1 MMKFDIFFP
10 FFSFFL
16 FPWGGWGEER
26 REGGRE
32 RRRMA
37 PPNSLVLQVGPVLL
51 TDDIH
56 SGSYDYELKTFDLL
70 KNGWTTWSGR
80 KCSWIGTYRTS
91 VSQESHLVIEVV
103 VHITQTYTWFSNCLF
118 LFFQFFDLFIF
129 IYFCYSVHL
138 PRTLTG
144 FP

>member
-1 MMKFDIFFP
+1 MGQLNIFKAVPNNDEVRYFFSIFF
-10 FFSFFL
+10 FFSFSL
-16 FPWGGWGEER
+16 GWVGEER

-70 KNGWTTWSGR
+70 KNG
-80 KCSWIGTYRTS
+80 
-91 VSQESHLVIEVV
+91 
-103 VHITQTYTWFSNCLF
+103 
-118 LFFQFFDLFIF
+118 
-129 IYFCYSVHL
+129 
-138 PRTLTG
+138 
-144 FP
+144 